1 MRVIIT
7 GGSGLI
13 GRELTATLSYGGHDV
28 ILLSRWPNRVQDL
41 PLKAK
46 AVEWDGRTPQGWG
59 DLVNSADAIVNL
71 AGANIAGGRWT
82 DQGKQIL
89 RDSRVEAGQA
99 VVEAVR
105 AAVNKPRVVVQAS
118 AVGYYGARGM
128 EEVTET
134 TPAGSGFLPELCKD
148 WEAST
153 APVEQL
159 GVRRAIARTGVV
171 LSPDSGA
178 LPRMMTPF
186 RFFVGGPLGSG
197 KQWFPWIHFTD
208 EVNALKYLIESE
220 SASGAYNLCSPTPVT
235 NAEFSRILGKRMHRP
250 CWLPVPDFA
259 LRLLFGEMADV
270 LLKGQKQV
278 PRRLQRSSFRFLYT
292 AADAA
297 LKDILY

>member
-7 GGSGLI
+7 GGGGLI
-13 GRELTATLSYGGHDV
+13 GRELTATLSYAGHDV

-82 DQGKQIL
+82 GQRKQIL

-118 AVGYYGARGM
+118 AVGYYGARGV

-171 LSPDSGA
+171 LSPDGGA

-235 NAEFSRILGKRMHRP
+235 NAEFSRTLGKRMHRP

-270 LLKGQKQV
+270 LLKGQKQI

>member
-13 GRELTATLSYGGHDV
+13 GRELTATLSYAGHDV
-28 ILLSRWPNRVQDL
+28 ILLSRSPNRVQDL

-59 DLVNSADAIVNL
+59 DLVNSVDAIVNL

-82 DQGKQIL
+82 DQRKQIL

-118 AVGYYGARGM
+118 AVGYYGVRGI

-171 LSPDSGA
+171 LSPDGGA

-270 LLKGQKQV
+270 LLKGQKQM
-278 PRRLQRSSFRFLYT
+278 PRRLQRSSFRFLYS

>member
-1 MRVIIT
+1 MRIIIT

-13 GRELTATLSYGGHDV
+13 GRELTATLSYAEHEV
-28 ILLSRWPNRVQDL
+28 IVLSRTPDRVYDM

-46 AVEWDGRTPQGWG
+46 VVEWDGRTAKGWG
-59 DLVNSADAIVNL
+59 QLADGADAIVNL

-82 DQGKQIL
+82 AERKKLL
-89 RDSRVEAGQA
+89 RESRLEAGQA

-105 AAVNKPRVVVQAS
+105 AAGRKPRVLVQAS
-118 AVGYYGARGM
+118 AVGYYGSRGN

-134 TPAGSGFLPELCKD
+134 TPAGTDFLAQLAKD

-153 APVEQL
+153 APVEDL
-159 GVRRAIARTGVV
+159 GVRRIIARTGVV
-171 LSPDSGA
+171 LSPEGGA

-197 KQWFPWIHFTD
+197 RQWFPWIHFTD
-208 EVNALKYLIESE
+208 EVNALKFFVESD
-220 SASGAYNLCSPTPVT
+220 SVSGAYNVCSPTPLT
-235 NAEFSRILGKRMHRP
+235 NAEFSRILGRRMRRP
-250 CWLPVPDFA
+250 CWLPVPAFA

-278 PRRLQRSSFRFLYT
+278 PRRLQRSSFKFIYS

-297 LKDILY
+297 LKDIIF